1 MTELLIASAIGFI
14 VILVVG
20 QTDVTRVLLAE
31 QARGRATQYMEAV
44 YAMNHMLKQ
53 LENADRVVL
62 VQPGNNA
69 AIVSPP
75 PPMARIKFRVPT
87 SVIDSA
93 SADVVTNY
101 TWKQY
106 NFTGGPLNQVV
117 FYDNTQSGCSNRKI
131 VAFLGV
137 TTPTP
142 GVPGVLIHY
151 LNTAPAPPGGDPTGI
166 NLAPPLDNNVLGID
180 IAIANPKN
188 IAESVT
194 IRGKVTLRSA
204 AHTKTLT
211 GLTVTGFA
219 PVPLDCP

>member
-53 LENADRVVL
+53 LENADRVKL
-62 VQPGNNA
+62 VQTGNNA
-69 AIVSPP
+69 AVLSPP
-75 PPMARIKFRVPT
+75 PPMMRIQFRVPT
-87 SVIDSA
+87 SVTDSA
-93 SADVVTNY
+93 SADDPNNY

-117 FYDNTQSGCSNRKI
+117 FYDDTLNGCGNKKI

-137 TTPTP
+137 TTLMP

-151 LNTAPAPPGGDPTGI
+151 LNTAPAPPGGDPADV
-166 NLAPPLDNNVLGID
+166 NLATPLDNNVLAID
-180 IAIANPKN
+180 ITTPNPKTLT
-188 IAESVT
+188 ESVT
-194 IRGKVTLRSA
+194 IRGKVTIRSA
-204 AHTKTLT
+204 AYTKTLT
-211 GLTVTGFA
+211 GLTATVFA
-219 PVPLDCP
+219 AVPAQCP